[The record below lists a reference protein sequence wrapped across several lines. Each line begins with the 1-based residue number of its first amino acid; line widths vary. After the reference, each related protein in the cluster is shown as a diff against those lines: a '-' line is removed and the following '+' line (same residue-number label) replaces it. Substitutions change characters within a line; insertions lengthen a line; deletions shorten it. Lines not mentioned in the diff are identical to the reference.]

1 MKKALIIYNSRKGTT
16 KKLGEEIGNFLH
28 TKNISSKVIP
38 IYDFDE
44 KETDEYDYVLLG
56 CWTSGLFVIM
66 QHPQKDWINF
76 TKRLPNLINKKVGL
90 FTTYKLATGSM
101 FKKMR
106 IPLVDKAG
114 NINLE
119 LKSRNGLLSN
129 SDTEELIKFVG

>member
-28 TKNISSKVIP
+28 TKNINSKVIP
-38 IYDFDE
+38 IYDFKE
-44 KETDEYDYVLLG
+44 KEMNEYEYVLLG

-76 TKRLPNLINKKVGL
+76 TKRLPNLKSKKVGL

-106 IPLVDKAG
+106 MHLEEKTDK
-114 NINLE
+114 ILLE
-119 LKSRNGLLSN
+119 LKSRDGMISKFN
-129 SDTEELIKFVG
+129 TEKLAEFIV

>member
-16 KKLGEEIGNFLH
+16 KKLGEEIGNFFN
-28 TKNISSKVIP
+28 TKNINSKVIP

-44 KETDEYDYVLLG
+44 KEINEYDYVLFG

-76 TKRLPNLINKKVGL
+76 TKRLPNLKSKKVGL

-106 IPLVDKAG
+106 MPLEDKAG
-114 NINLE
+114 DINLE
-119 LKSRNGLLSN
+119 LKSRNGMLNKSN
-129 SDTEELIKFVG
+129 TEKLAEFIA

>member
-16 KKLGEEIGNFLH
+16 KKFGEEIGNFLH

-44 KETDEYDYVLLG
+44 KEVNEYDYVLFG

-76 TKRLPNLINKKVGL
+76 TKRLPSLINKKVGL

-106 IPLVDKAG
+106 IPLEDKVG